1 MYWRSQ
7 GKELTCVDLSVV
19 MPAEAGIQ
27 QSPPLPCFTGGDY
40 WIIRFRG

>member
-1 MYWRSQ
+1 
-7 GKELTCVDLSVV
+7 

-27 QSPPLPCFTGGDY
+27 YGVNSRMINTVTEY

>member
-1 MYWRSQ
+1 
-7 GKELTCVDLSVV
+7 

-27 QSPPLPCFTGGDY
+27 YAGESKVKTNSAEY